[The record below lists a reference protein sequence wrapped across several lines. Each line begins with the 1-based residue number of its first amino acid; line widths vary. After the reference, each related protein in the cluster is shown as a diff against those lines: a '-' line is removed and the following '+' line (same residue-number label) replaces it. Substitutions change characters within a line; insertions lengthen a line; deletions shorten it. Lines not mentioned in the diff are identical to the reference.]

1 MKYICNICGFIYD
14 EDVSKIKWKD
24 LNSDWLC
31 PICKATKE
39 AFVLENSKVAPI
51 KKSLYKDNNED
62 ITSLEL
68 SVICS
73 NLAKGCEKQYLFEEM
88 ALYQQLAEL
97 YKQKTVL
104 PKEDNLED
112 LLSLISND
120 LNDNYPYSHQV
131 AKEINDRGAKRV
143 LVWSEKVTHMQ
154 DSLIKRF
161 IHDDGASL
169 KDTNIYVCDICGFI
183 YTGKQP
189 PEICPV
195 CKVPSFKILEI
206 ERS

>member
-1 MKYICNICGFIYD
+1 MKYICNICGFVYD
-14 EDVSKIKWKD
+14 EKVAKIKWQD
-24 LNSDWLC
+24 LNDDWVC
-31 PICKATKE
+31 PICKATKD
-39 AFVLENSKVAPI
+39 AFILENSEVKLLAKP
-51 KKSLYKDNNED
+51 LLKDIDGDLTN
-62 ITSLEL
+62 LEL

-88 ALYQQLAEL
+88 ALYQQLASL
-97 YKQKTVL
+97 YKQKTSF
-104 PKEDNLED
+104 PNENNLED
-112 LLSLISND
+112 LLPLISND
-120 LNDNYPYSHQV
+120 LNNNYPDSHQL

-161 IHDDGASL
+161 IQDNGASL
-169 KDTNIYVCDICGFI
+169 NDTNIYVCDICGFI
-183 YTGKQP
+183 YTGDQP

-195 CKVPSFKILEI
+195 CKVPSLKILKI